1 LEPRAAVLLQH
12 NRPRGPEVTVGI
24 GGLANQMAWLR
35 RLPAS
40 VIDAGLA
47 LIFVAAVGVE
57 RVLNPLHGSRAAA
70 ISVVLTLVLAASL
83 GLRRRFPL
91 AAFVTNSLALSFES
105 LLGVPSVV
113 SPYANQIG
121 AYSLG
126 LYGTRARARWGPPII
141 VAGVLAYFATF
152 SIGVFAPI
160 GVLFVWLATWAVGYS
175 TARRRE
181 EQDRAR
187 RAIARQVVAEERTRM
202 ARELH
207 DVVAHH
213 VSVIGVLAAAAR
225 RMMER
230 DPAKANAALTSIE
243 DSSRQAV
250 AEMHRLL
257 GFLRQEDDPDEVAPP
272 PNLRQ
277 LDVLAAE
284 LDQVNFSVEVHVE
297 GEQRVLPTSVEASAY
312 RVVQEALT
320 NTIKHA
326 EGATTAQVRVRYR
339 PEEVEVEIV
348 DDGRGQTAAPPK
360 RVGHGLLGMRER
372 VALHGGQLTAG
383 PRPGG
388 GYTVHATFPLGRSL

>member
-1 LEPRAAVLLQH
+1 
-12 NRPRGPEVTVGI
+12 VGI

>member
-1 LEPRAAVLLQH
+1 
-12 NRPRGPEVTVGI
+12 VGI

-257 GFLRQEDDPDEVAPP
+257 GFLRQEDDADEVAPP